1 MKNILITQGVYKN
14 NKNIL
19 HTNLDLDWY
28 NYSSKLKFN
37 LIPLSYKID
46 FSFCKSNEEIT
57 SSTKSNNLDPL
68 LNPE

>member
-1 MKNILITQGVYKN
+1 MSCKNSLSIDIGLPCP
-14 NKNIL
+14 
-19 HTNLDLDWY
+19 
-28 NYSSKLKFN
+28 
-37 LIPLSYKID
+37 PLSDNALSKRLSSDNIISLLSNKID